1 MNFLIIGGL
10 LAIGI
15 VAILGAILLSRGES
29 RTDTMK
35 GKPTSQ
41 TTLMEGSGP
50 DLPNN
55 ALPPAEKLLVSAEDL
70 RPILNGQFHELAG
83 EVHSLHHQAWQL
95 EQRLSVLADMVDQV
109 ERTQNSQTS
118 DEEET
123 QQTPSDNIPK

>member
-15 VAILGAILLSRGES
+15 VAILGAILLSRGEP
-29 RTDTMK
+29 RTDAKK
-35 GKPTSQ
+35 GMQTSQ
-41 TTLMEGSGP
+41 TTLVEGSGP

-55 ALPPAEKLLVSAEDL
+55 ALPPAEKSLVSAEDL

-83 EVHSLHHQAWQL
+83 EIHTLHHQAWQL
-95 EQRLSVLADMVDQV
+95 EQRLSTLAAMVDQV
-109 ERTQNSQTS
+109 ERTQNNQTI

-123 QQTPSDNIPK
+123 QQTPSDNIPR

>member
-15 VAILGAILLSRGES
+15 VAILGAILLSRGEP
-29 RTDTMK
+29 RTDARR
-35 GKPTSQ
+35 GKPISQ

-50 DLPNN
+50 DLSNN
-55 ALPPAEKLLVSAEDL
+55 ALPPREKSLVSAEDL

-83 EVHSLHHQAWQL
+83 EVHTLHHQAWQL
-95 EQRLSVLADMVDQV
+95 EQRLSALVDMVDQV
-109 ERTQNSQTS
+109 ERAQNSQIN

-123 QQTPSDNIPK
+123 QQMPSDNIPR